1 MHQGTKEGSRA
12 RANARCASIPTG
24 MDVRMNAFC
33 FVFFRKAISP
43 GNGLF

>member
-1 MHQGTKEGSRA
+1 MSQDQKEGSRA
-12 RANARCASIPTG
+12 RMNAGRAPTG
-24 MDVRMNAFC
+24 SDIRMSAFC

>member
-1 MHQGTKEGSRA
+1 MSQDQKEGSSA
-12 RANARCASIPTG
+12 RMNARGAPTG
-24 MDVRMNAFC
+24 SDIRMSAFC

>member
-1 MHQGTKEGSRA
+1 MDQQTKGESRA
-12 RANARCASIPTG
+12 RTNARRGPTPTG
-24 MDVRMNAFC
+24 GDVRMTAFC